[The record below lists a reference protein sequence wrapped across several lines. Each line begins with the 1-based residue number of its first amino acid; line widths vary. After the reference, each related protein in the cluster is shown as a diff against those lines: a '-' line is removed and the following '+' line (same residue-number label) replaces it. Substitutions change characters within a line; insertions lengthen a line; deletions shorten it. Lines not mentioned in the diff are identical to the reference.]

1 MRVYFVVVSKYNQI
15 QIKLYS
21 YPEKKWAYLYII
33 KNRIVLHSGIVWQLV
48 SLSSLMLLA
57 CDWLT
62 PLWPR
67 PQNKNKN
74 KIYSCQKCQTV
85 KNII

>member
-33 KNRIVLHSGIVWQLV
+33 KRELFYTVAVSGN
-48 SLSSLMLLA
+48 SLA
-57 CDWLT
+57 
-62 PLWPR
+62 
-67 PQNKNKN
+67 
-74 KIYSCQKCQTV
+74 
-85 KNII
+85 